1 MSNLQVFKRF
11 IKISFKEDKA
21 YFFAIIFQ
29 SIYSMGLTLFNVY
42 SLKLILDSVVAKSYQ
57 DSLIIGLFVVIVNL
71 VLNFLSKLS
80 IRLVDVGRIRLAKKL
95 NLVIGKK
102 LMAIPYSY
110 LEDPYYLDLKERAK
124 FASENQG
131 AVSQFLRFFTNL
143 LQYSFTLISLA
154 IVIITFDFWI
164 MLILVVAVILN
175 LLINVNSMKFMV
187 KFFQELIPINRR
199 FTYLLALIYETK
211 YSKDSRLYSIGSL
224 MVDRFTSFKNKTCQ
238 YFKKLHLQ
246 LNKYESLNSIVNY
259 IQIFLV
265 YLIIAINSFNEKLGA
280 GNFTFYITSAI
291 TFSKVMNDLV
301 NSIVSLRQYCEYLNP
316 FVELMDLKEEKDEGE
331 KIPFEGT
338 IETIEFKD
346 VSFKYPKTENL
357 ILQNISFKISK
368 GQKISIVGLNGAG
381 KTTLI
386 KLLCRLY
393 KPTSGEILI
402 NDINIKDYEYKTYIK
417 QISAVFQD
425 FKLFAYSI
433 SENITNENNQE
444 DLAFKYA
451 VDVGLKDKIE
461 SLKYG
466 IKSKYSKAYDQE
478 GVELSGG
485 EAQKVAIA
493 RALYKKSSLVIL
505 DEPTSALDPLAE
517 ADIYMNFNNLV
528 KEKTAIYISHRM
540 SSSTF
545 CDKVLVINGG
555 KVEAYDTHKNLMK
568 NKESLYYKLFNSQA
582 KNYALEKELLA

>member
-1 MSNLQVFKRF
+1 MTNFQVFKRF
-11 IKISFKEDKA
+11 IKLAFKEDKV

-29 SIYSMGLTLFNVY
+29 SLYSMGLTLFNVY

-71 VLNFLSKLS
+71 FLNFLSKLS
-80 IRLVDVGRIRLAKKL
+80 TRLVDVGRIRLAKKL
-95 NLVIGKK
+95 NLVIGEK
-102 LMAIPYSY
+102 LMAIPYNY

-131 AVSQFLRFFTNL
+131 AVSQFMRFFTDL

-154 IVIITFDFWI
+154 IVIVTFEWWI
-164 MLILVVAVILN
+164 MIILIIAVILN
-175 LLINVNSMKFMV
+175 LLININVMKFMV
-187 KFFQELIPINRR
+187 KFFRELIPINRR
-199 FTYLLALIYETK
+199 FGYLLSLLYDMR
-211 YSKDSRLYSIGSL
+211 YSKDSRLYSVGGL
-224 MVDRFTSFKNKTCQ
+224 MVDRFTNFKDKTNQ
-238 YFKKLHLQ
+238 YFKRLHLQ

-259 IQIFLV
+259 IQVFLI
-265 YLIIAINSFNEKLGA
+265 YLIIATRAFKEHLGA

-301 NSIVSLRQYCEYLNP
+301 NSVVSLRQYCEYLAP

-338 IETIEFKD
+338 IETIEFMD